1 MALIVTIP
9 AVSSTVANCL
19 RSNNPTGGDG
29 QTAYVGNFW
38 PIDTDLKS
46 YFLEYY
52 VKLIGDGWPGTAYF
66 FSSGQG
72 GAHAILAG
80 VNLSSGTYLLQGNV
94 RRYNTGTTA
103 LDNISFTSAA
113 PFGVA
118 IGEWAKID
126 YSFDANTC
134 TLYAHLNGICVCVQS
149 FGTPGTHVRR
159 IQTSDFA
166 QDMYIAG
173 GSTHSQ
179 LSAYFAQMRLFDG
192 HATGGQVYSAGQPEM
207 PYVFDRQLGPTV
219 LFAPSIKCDLGF
231 DFTTGGGL
239 VVTDFA
245 PDGRQADHLRHHAII
260 TNSLANGFGGAPVWD
275 LDPSVPCTASAII
288 PATGEKVRT
297 PTTPPS
303 GAIVY
308 DSFERTNST
317 YLNGRSGSHLQL
329 GSVEVGLVGQKT
341 WSYGVHPGQ
350 SNGNPLVFGI
360 LCGYAVSLA
369 NCQRTFA
376 VVETGVANQ
385 QVIVSAFNSSTIHK
399 RCGLI
404 ARFSDANNFIF
415 VYQANDVA
423 NALYFGKV
431 AAGVEVYYNAGT
443 PVSCNPSTTWTSL
456 TLNCNG
462 NTLTLQT
469 DGNTIFTTTD
479 SFNNTATKAGLNKYD
494 YPAPT
499 VSSTWR
505 AKDFTVKAAF

>member
-1 MALIVTIP
+1 M
-9 AVSSTVANCL
+9 
-19 RSNNPTGGDG
+19 
-29 QTAYVGNFW
+29 
-38 PIDTDLKS
+38 
-46 YFLEYY
+46 
-52 VKLIGDGWPGTAYF
+52 
-66 FSSGQG
+66 
-72 GAHAILAG
+72 
-80 VNLSSGTYLLQGNV
+80 
-94 RRYNTGTTA
+94 
-103 LDNISFTSAA
+103 
-113 PFGVA
+113 
-118 IGEWAKID
+118 
-126 YSFDANTC
+126 
-134 TLYAHLNGICVCVQS
+134 
-149 FGTPGTHVRR
+149 
-159 IQTSDFA
+159 
-166 QDMYIAG
+166 
-173 GSTHSQ
+173 
-179 LSAYFAQMRLFDG
+179 
-192 HATGGQVYSAGQPEM
+192 
-207 PYVFDRQLGPTV
+207 
-219 LFAPSIKCDLGF
+219 GF

-239 VVTDFA
+239 VVMDFA